1 MIPEF
6 NTLDIQQVGNAA
18 GTGAQMALL
27 SREVR
32 EEAQTISR
40 KVEYIE
46 LATITSY
53 NQAFVDALLLP
64 HRDLNLFPETVKKLG
79 SARLQYGKMHEKT
92 K

>member
-18 GTGAQMALL
+18 GTGARMTLL

-32 EEAQTISR
+32 EEARTFSR
-40 KVEYIE
+40 RVEYIE
-46 LATITSY
+46 LATIKEY

-64 HRDLNLFPETVKKLG
+64 HRDLTFFSGTVKKLG
-79 SARLQYGKMHEKT
+79 SARLQYGRMHEKT